1 MRELWM
7 MCDDAGVTN
16 KLMAMNFDGSFE
28 EKNTHAFESWNEFK
42 RNSDIPLSF
51 LT

>member
-28 EKNTHAFESWNEFK
+28 KKIRMHLNH
-42 RNSDIPLSF
+42 
-51 LT
+51 